1 MNRWSIRLAWVVV
14 CVLAFPF
21 TCPAP
26 LVYRPGEG
34 WVYEPVGGG
43 KWVRTRARDQ
53 LEVAQTAFD
62 QKDVSTAFKAAHRTV
77 KVWPLSDYA
86 DRKSVV

>member
-1 MNRWSIRLAWVVV
+1 MNPWSVRIALIVV

-43 KWVRTRARDQ
+43 KWVRTRAKDQ
-53 LEVAQTAFD
+53 LDVGQTAFD
-62 QKDVSTAFKAAHRTV
+62 SKDYSTALKATRRTV
-77 KVWPLSDYA
+77 EGTSWS
-86 DRKSVV
+86 